1 MGFQVKFFLIGSSC
15 LLLLFSCNSTPP
27 PQGIDSRASLF
38 TNSTE
43 PSLDEQLAQT
53 KKTLIAHRLELEW
66 LNLRKIIVEAEI
78 RAKEA
83 TSSELMLERE
93 LLKYQNFDIRF
104 PAKQGFIS
112 DRDKITWQAKLK
124 VKQEEAKRLK
134 AAVRLL
140 NRDMIE
146 LEAKLKHEGFR
157 YEPQLGST
165 ESSESNL

>member
-1 MGFQVKFFLIGSSC
+1 MS
-15 LLLLFSCNSTPP
+15 
-27 PQGIDSRASLF
+27 
-38 TNSTE
+38 
-43 PSLDEQLAQT
+43 
-53 KKTLIAHRLELEW
+53 
-66 LNLRKIIVEAEI
+66 
-78 RAKEA
+78 
-83 TSSELMLERE
+83 
-93 LLKYQNFDIRF
+93 LKYQNFDIRF

-112 DRDKITWQAKLK
+112 DRDKITWKAKLK

-157 YEPQLGST
+157 YEPQLRST